1 MTEDEPSSGN
11 EPRSEPGRFAA
22 YHPPRHDDAMGPIL
36 DPLPP
41 VETMERIRHGFEID
55 RLREVAEGIGSDVDH
70 LRALI
75 GAPDPL
81 AVRLSR
87 LVERW
92 RADGS
97 LEYLTTRDRADGRS
111 DDRPELESASG
122 TTVHDAELDARVRI
136 ALRDALAETA
146 PELER
151 ITGSAADRLHEI
163 ERLVA
168 TSRAVFDSDEIARE
182 WFGAALPVLRGGRPR
197 DLLLDTTIGRER
209 VDELLHAIEY
219 GFAA

>member
-1 MTEDEPSSGN
+1 MTEDELSASD
-11 EPRSEPGRFAA
+11 EPRSDPSRFAA
-22 YHPPRHDDAMGPIL
+22 YHPPRHNDAMGPIL

-41 VETMERIRHGFEID
+41 VETMERIRHGFEVD
-55 RLREVAEGIGSDVDH
+55 RLQQVADGIASDVDH

-97 LEYLTTRDRADGRS
+97 LENLTTQDRAEGRS
-111 DDRPELESASG
+111 DDRPELESTSS

-136 ALRDALAETA
+136 ALRDALVETA

-151 ITGSAADRLHEI
+151 ITGAAADRLYEI

-197 DLLLDTTIGRER
+197 DLLDTTIGREQ